1 MFAIHRALLAAC
13 RLGFSIVL
21 LTIVG
26 GIHKADAAPSE
37 TQSIQPSSKSPT
49 LERLIAL
56 RQQAHNLVSENR
68 IAEGRAILQEVTS
81 LEEKEA
87 LPHNRDVGRA
97 FIEIASA
104 LMPTADYVRLE
115 HVFLRGIQILKASND
130 MKLGD
135 LMVGVNNLGALYHEK
150 KEYQARDQVNSSV
163 VNLAEVYDGPMDLDS
178 VKIFL
183 SLGEMYGR
191 ADHPKAVA
199 ILYGQVHRYFQQQ
212 DLPPDARSIW
222 LERYANA
229 LTADSQH
236 EKAVDL
242 YRQAL
247 QLEDNQSPPNSHRLL
262 EILALIGAEA
272 LRKPDFPAAEQALD
286 RARLIAEESGLSE
299 TASASLVYHNL
310 ASLYM
315 RQRRSDK
322 YPVAVKFSGRSLEI
336 VKSVGSGASSE
347 YAMGLNQLAQLT
359 ELMGEV
365 DKAEQHYRA
374 AISGFESAID
384 TRKQDFAECLSDFGF
399 FLLKRGKPAEAVT
412 PFERVLQLHESDP
425 WESPDKHA
433 DALSNVATAH
443 FKLGHFDQASQLYW
457 RAISLRTPIIAR
469 E

>member
-1 MFAIHRALLAAC
+1 MFPFHRALWAAC
-13 RLGFSIVL
+13 QLGFFIVQ
-21 LTIVG
+21 LTIVV
-26 GIHKADAAPSE
+26 GIHKAEAAQSD
-37 TQSIQPSSKSPT
+37 TQSIQPSSKSTT
-49 LERLIAL
+49 LERLTAL
-56 RQQAHNLVSENR
+56 RQQAHDLVSENR
-68 IAEGRAILQEVTS
+68 VAEGSAILQEVTT

-87 LPHNRDVGRA
+87 LPNNRDVGRA
-97 FIEIASA
+97 FVEIAST
-104 LMPTADYVRLE
+104 LMPTGDYVRLE

-135 LMVGVNNLGALYHEK
+135 LMVGVNNLGVMYHEK
-150 KEYQARDQVNSSV
+150 KEYQARDRVNSSV
-163 VNLAEVYDGPMDLDS
+163 VNLAEVYDGPMDQDS

-183 SLGEMYGR
+183 SLGESYER
-191 ADHPKAVA
+191 ADHPKAAA

-229 LTADSQH
+229 LAANSQH

-262 EILALIGAEA
+262 EILALIGVEA

-299 TASASLVYHNL
+299 TASAGWVYHNL

-322 YPVAVKFSGRSLEI
+322 YAVAVKFSGRSLEI
-336 VKSVGSGASSE
+336 VKSVGRGASSE
-347 YAMGLNQLAQLT
+347 YAIGLNQLAQLT

-365 DKAEQHYRA
+365 DKAEQHFTT
-374 AISGFESAID
+374 AISRFENAID
-384 TRKQDFAECLSDFGF
+384 TRKQDFADCLSDFGF
-399 FLLKRGKPAEAVT
+399 FLLKRDKPAEAVT
-412 PFERVLQLHESDP
+412 AFQRALQLHESNSG
-425 WESPDKHA
+425 ESPDKHA

-443 FKLGHFDQASQLYW
+443 FKLGHFEQASQLYW